1 VHTSVFLCEHGCNA
15 LLTNFVWIYTFEVQ
29 HINWKM
35 NLLKSLNYFVLS
47 WSAVHWTESHYKW
60 NASNTSGSKNLAC
73 TSTIYYHKITSIYQI
88 AEYISVQHINSL
100 QGDLNSIIKFICF
113 SPILSSTGFIKLFGK
128 NVHRVNKDKL
138 T

>member
-1 VHTSVFLCEHGCNA
+1 
-15 LLTNFVWIYTFEVQ
+15 
-29 HINWKM
+29 M

-128 NVHRVNKDKL
+128 NVHRVNNQTGQTDL
-138 T
+138 TLQSACWAFTWINLLNVAN